1 MKPTRKMQRLLERM
15 AAIERMERGKICP
28 MAGRPHYNHQTW
40 QMVETSYAMYPKTSA
55 RRYNKPSTATTCSEH
70 WPMNTSMKSF
80 DVHVSNAPKIE
91 STKRGTTRQKVKIHY
106 SVVLK
111 ASALGVGYAL

>member
-1 MKPTRKMQRLLERM
+1 
-15 AAIERMERGKICP
+15 
-28 MAGRPHYNHQTW
+28 
-40 QMVETSYAMYPKTSA
+40 
-55 RRYNKPSTATTCSEH
+55 
-70 WPMNTSMKSF
+70 MNTSMKSF